1 LPCLHVFFLGPGN
14 KVTEH
19 TVVEG
24 HVCISLIKTL
34 TFQLV
39 DYLGLYQTA

>member
-14 KVTEH
+14 KVIEH

-34 TFQLV
+34 IFQLV